1 MHTEIKTK
9 HKKRGEQRWREREK
23 RRAERRRMGWGGEG
37 ESERRQTRGGCRR
50 LGRPVRLREVL
61 VRRPAGKWKKKGA
74 RRLPEASLGPSV
86 LSFSRQVFH

>member
-1 MHTEIKTK
+1 M
-9 HKKRGEQRWREREK
+9 EREK
-23 RRAERRRMGWGGEG
+23 RRAAEGGREG
-37 ESERRQTRGGCRR
+37 GRRQTRGGCRR

-86 LSFSRQVFH
+86 LSFRRQVFH

>member
-9 HKKRGEQRWREREK
+9 HKKRGRLAESRDGAREK
-23 RRAERRRMGWGGEG
+23 ESSGGREG
-37 ESERRQTRGGCRR
+37 ERRQTRGGCRR

-86 LSFSRQVFH
+86 LSFRRQVFH

>member
-1 MHTEIKTK
+1 MESSTLEVKSVSA
-9 HKKRGEQRWREREK
+9 HKKEEGSQRAEMEREK
-23 RRAERRRMGWGGEG
+23 RRAAEGGREGGDRR
-37 ESERRQTRGGCRR
+37 RGGCRR

-86 LSFSRQVFH
+86 LSFRRQVFH